1 MFPVYS
7 SPKDPDMRILSFSR
21 RNLKQSRP
29 LERGFGSRLCL
40 GFAIYNSVNFL
51 CNHCM
56 RLCVQYS
63 ARLKRRG
70 PCFFGQLSFVRKTL
84 IHTRGSITWGVYR
97 KVRGVANNRY
107 ETGMEDRRR
116 GR

>member
-1 MFPVYS
+1 MFPIFS

-29 LERGFGSRLCL
+29 LEGRFGSRLCP
-40 GFAIYNSVNFL
+40 GFAIYNSADFL

-70 PCFFGQLSFVRKTL
+70 SCFFW
-84 IHTRGSITWGVYR
+84 SIEFCEKDFNSHSR
-97 KVRGVANNRY
+97 
-107 ETGMEDRRR
+107 
-116 GR
+116 